1 VIYRVVA
8 LASEEAGVQK
18 ETVITVISKIS
29 DRPVNLDAALV
40 VIYGLDLGRK
50 FDLARE
56 QTLIGRSSKADI
68 QIDQESVS
76 RNHASISNTREGV
89 RVCDLGSTNGTFI
102 NDELVEGTRTLR
114 NGDLVKIGRTIFK
127 FIAGGN
133 IEAAYH
139 DEIYRLTTMDGLT
152 QIYNRRYFDE
162 QVDRELSR
170 SRRYERVLS
179 LVLMDIDHFKQVNDT
194 YGHLAGDSVLKQ
206 LASTVRT
213 KIRREDVFARYGGEE
228 FAILLPEVSLGG
240 TRQLAEKVR
249 RLVEK
254 QRFEFD
260 KQPIPV
266 TVSVG
271 IATLEPQHREAA
283 DLVRAADERL
293 YEAKTSGRNRVVG

>member
-1 VIYRVVA
+1 M
-8 LASEEAGVQK
+8 QK
-18 ETVITVISKIS
+18 ETVVTVISKIS

-50 FDLARE
+50 FDLTGE
-56 QTLIGRSSKADI
+56 ETLIGRSSKCDI

-76 RNHASISNTREGV
+76 RNHAAIANTREGV
-89 RVCDLGSTNGTFI
+89 RIRDAGSTNGTFI
-102 NDELVEGTRTLR
+102 NDELVEGERELR

-127 FIAGGN
+127 YIAGGN

-162 QVDRELSR
+162 QLDREISR

-179 LVLMDIDHFKQVNDT
+179 LVLVDIDHFKKVNDKF
-194 YGHLAGDSVLKQ
+194 GHLAGDSVLKQ

-213 KIRREDVFARYGGEE
+213 RIRREDVFARYGGEE
-228 FAILLPEVSLGG
+228 FAILLPEVALVGA
-240 TRQLAEKVR
+240 RQLSEKVR

-260 KQPIPV
+260 RQPIPV
-266 TVSVG
+266 TISLGVAV
-271 IATLEPQHREAA
+271 LDPHHREPG
-283 DLVRAADERL
+283 DLVRAADEKL
-293 YEAKTSGRNRVVG
+293 FEAKSGGRNRVVA

>member
-1 VIYRVVA
+1 M
-8 LASEEAGVQK
+8 QK
-18 ETVITVISKIS
+18 ETVVTVISKIS

-50 FDLARE
+50 FDLTGE
-56 QTLIGRSSKADI
+56 ETLIGRSSKCDI

-76 RNHASISNTREGV
+76 RNHAAIANTREGV
-89 RVCDLGSTNGTFI
+89 KIRDAGSTNGTFI
-102 NDELVEGTRTLR
+102 NDELVEGERELR

-127 FIAGGN
+127 YIAGGN

-162 QVDRELSR
+162 QLDREISR

-179 LVLMDIDHFKQVNDT
+179 LVLVDIDHFKKVNDKF
-194 YGHLAGDSVLKQ
+194 GHLAGDSVLKQ

-213 KIRREDVFARYGGEE
+213 RIRREDVFARYGGEE
-228 FAILLPEVSLGG
+228 FAILLPEVALVGA
-240 TRQLAEKVR
+240 RQLSEKVR

-260 KQPIPV
+260 RQPIPV
-266 TVSVG
+266 TISLGVAV
-271 IATLEPQHREAA
+271 LDPHHREPG
-283 DLVRAADERL
+283 DLVRAADEKL
-293 YEAKTSGRNRVVG
+293 FEAKTGGRNRVVA

>member
-1 VIYRVVA
+1 M
-8 LASEEAGVQK
+8 QK
-18 ETVITVISKIS
+18 ETVVTVISKIS

-50 FDLARE
+50 FDLASE
-56 QTLIGRSSKADI
+56 ETLIGRSSKADI

-76 RNHASISNTREGV
+76 RNHASITNSREGV
-89 RVCDLGSTNGTFI
+89 RIRDLGSTNGTFV
-102 NDELVEGTRTLR
+102 NDELAEGVRELR

-127 FIAGGN
+127 YIAGGN

-162 QVDRELSR
+162 QLDREISR
-170 SRRYERVLS
+170 SRRYERMLS
-179 LVLMDIDHFKQVNDT
+179 LVLLDIDHFKAVNDK

-228 FAILLPEVSLGG
+228 FAILLPEVSLSG

-260 KQPIPV
+260 RQVIPV

-271 IATLEPQHREAA
+271 LAVLEPHHREPGE
-283 DLVRAADERL
+283 LVRDADEKL
-293 YEAKTSGRNRVVG
+293 FDAKTSGRNRVVG

>member
-1 VIYRVVA
+1 MPGGSVA
-8 LASEEAGVQK
+8 APGGKVQK
-18 ETVITVISKIS
+18 ETVVTVISKIS

-50 FDLARE
+50 FDLTSGE
-56 QTLIGRSSKADI
+56 TLIGRSSKADI

-76 RNHASISNTREGV
+76 RNHAGITNTREGV
-89 RVCDLGSTNGTFI
+89 RIRDLGSTNGTFI
-102 NDELVEGTRTLR
+102 NDELVEGVRELR

-127 FIAGGN
+127 YIAGGN

-162 QVDRELSR
+162 QLDREISR
-170 SRRYERVLS
+170 SRRYERMLS
-179 LVLMDIDHFKQVNDT
+179 LVLLDIDHFKAVNDK

-228 FAILLPEVSLGG
+228 FAILLPEVSLTG

-260 KQPIPV
+260 RQAIPV

-271 IATLEPQHREAA
+271 LAALEPFHRESGE
-283 DLVRAADERL
+283 LVRDADEKL
-293 YEAKTSGRNRVVG
+293 FEAKTTGRNRVVG

>member
-1 VIYRVVA
+1 
-8 LASEEAGVQK
+8 VQK
-18 ETVITVISKIS
+18 ETVVTVISKIS

-50 FDLARE
+50 FDLTRE
-56 QTLIGRSSKADI
+56 ETLIGRSSRSDI

-76 RNHASISNTREGV
+76 RNHAAITNTREGV
-89 RVCDLGSTNGTFI
+89 RIRDTGSTNGTFI
-102 NDELVEGTRTLR
+102 NDELVEGERELR

-127 FIAGGN
+127 YIAGGN

-162 QVDRELSR
+162 QLDREISR
-170 SRRYERVLS
+170 SRRYERTLS
-179 LVLMDIDHFKQVNDT
+179 LVLMDIDHFKAVNDRF
-194 YGHLAGDSVLKQ
+194 GHLAGDSVLKQ

-213 KIRREDVFARYGGEE
+213 RIRREDVFARYGGEE
-228 FAILLPEVSLGG
+228 FGILLPEVALPGAK
-240 TRQLAEKVR
+240 QLAEKVR

-260 KQPIPV
+260 RQAIPV
-266 TVSVG
+266 TVSLGV
-271 IATLEPQHREAA
+271 AVLEALHREPG

-293 YEAKTSGRNRVVG
+293 FEAKSSGRNRVIA

>member
-1 VIYRVVA
+1 M
-8 LASEEAGVQK
+8 QK
-18 ETVITVISKIS
+18 ETVVTVISKIS

-50 FDLARE
+50 FDLTSE
-56 QTLIGRSSKADI
+56 ETLIGRSSKADI

-76 RNHASISNTREGV
+76 RNHASITNTREGV
-89 RVCDLGSTNGTFI
+89 RIRDLGSTNGTFI
-102 NDELVEGTRTLR
+102 NDELVEGGRELR

-127 FIAGGN
+127 YIAGGN

-162 QVDRELSR
+162 QLDREISR
-170 SRRYERVLS
+170 SRRYERMLS
-179 LVLMDIDHFKQVNDT
+179 LVLLDIDHFKAVNDKF
-194 YGHLAGDSVLKQ
+194 GHLAGDSVLKQ

-228 FAILLPEVSLGG
+228 FAILLPEVSLAG

-260 KQPIPV
+260 RQVIPV

-271 IATLEPQHREAA
+271 LAVLEPFHREPGE
-283 DLVRAADERL
+283 LVRDADEKL
-293 YEAKTSGRNRVVG
+293 FEAKTTGRNRVVG

>member
-1 VIYRVVA
+1 M
-8 LASEEAGVQK
+8 QK
-18 ETVITVISKIS
+18 ETVVTVISKIS

-50 FDLARE
+50 FDLTRE
-56 QTLIGRSSKADI
+56 ETLIGRSSKCDI

-76 RNHASISNTREGV
+76 RNHAAIANSREGV
-89 RVCDLGSTNGTFI
+89 KIRDAGSTNGTFI
-102 NDELVEGTRTLR
+102 NDELVEGDRELR

-127 FIAGGN
+127 YIAGGN

-162 QVDRELSR
+162 QLDREISR

-179 LVLMDIDHFKQVNDT
+179 LVLVDIDHFKKVNDKF
-194 YGHLAGDSVLKQ
+194 GHLAGDSVLKQ

-213 KIRREDVFARYGGEE
+213 RIRREDVFARYGGEE
-228 FAILLPEVSLGG
+228 FAILLPEVALVGA
-240 TRQLAEKVR
+240 RQLSEKVR

-260 KQPIPV
+260 RQPIPV
-266 TVSVG
+266 TISLGVAV
-271 IATLEPQHREAA
+271 LDPHHREPG
-283 DLVRAADERL
+283 DLVRAADEKL
-293 YEAKTSGRNRVVG
+293 FEAKSSGRNRVVA

>member
-1 VIYRVVA
+1 M
-8 LASEEAGVQK
+8 QK

-29 DRPVNLDAALV
+29 ERPVNLDAALV

-50 FDLARE
+50 FDLGRE
-56 QTLIGRSSKADI
+56 ETVIGRSSKSDI

-76 RNHASISNTREGV
+76 RSHAGITNSREGV
-89 RVCDLGSTNGTFI
+89 RIRDLGSTNGTFV
-102 NDELVEGTRTLR
+102 NDELVEGQRELR
-114 NGDLVKIGRTIFK
+114 NGDFVKIGRTIFK
-127 FIAGGN
+127 YIAGGN

-162 QVDRELSR
+162 QLERELSR

-179 LVLMDIDHFKQVNDT
+179 LVLLDIDHFKQVNDK

-228 FAILLPEVSLGG
+228 FAVLLPEVSLGG
-240 TRQLAEKVR
+240 TRQFADKVR
-249 RLVEK
+249 KLVEK

-260 KQPIPV
+260 RQVIPV

-271 IATLEPQHREAA
+271 IATLEPHHREAG
-283 DLVRAADERL
+283 DLVRTADERL